1 MVREALLDYLY
12 GVELELWHIHAEEFF
27 ANGKENFR
35 RLL

>member
-12 GVELELWHIHAEEFF
+12 GVELWHIHAEEFF